1 MKKYKIFK
9 DIFSNPQSKKQTM
22 KHDKHDKNETPQSE
36 EDLIDE
42 NDLSSENETGGNGM
56 KDAFSEEIKTLK
68 GELEEQKNKYI
79 RLFAEFDNFKRRTS
93 KENLEMRQMAGQE
106 VIISL
111 LDVLDDMNRAEGP
124 VVESDM
130 DKNTKEGVLLIFN
143 KFRKT
148 LEAKGLKA
156 IETLYSDFDVEKDEA
171 ISELPVEDESM
182 KGKVVAEVQKGY
194 TLNDKLIRFAK
205 VVVGK

>member
-9 DIFSNPQSKKQTM
+9 DIFSTNKSKKQTM
-22 KHDKHDKNETPQSE
+22 KQDKNEGQAGE
-36 EDLIDE
+36 EELLEGSDVNGD
-42 NDLSSENETGGNGM
+42 NETSNNGST
-56 KDAFSEEIKTLK
+56 DAHSEEIKALK

-93 KENLEMRQMAGQE
+93 KENLEMRLMAGQD

-111 LDVLDDMNRAEGP
+111 LDVLDDMDRAEGS
-124 VVESDM
+124 VLESDI
-130 DKNTKEGVLLIFN
+130 DKNTKEGILLIFN

-148 LEAKGLKA
+148 LESKGLKS
-156 IETLYSDFDVEKDEA
+156 IETLHSDFDVEKDEA
-171 ISELPVEDESM
+171 ISEVPVEDEEM

>member
-9 DIFSNPQSKKQTM
+9 DIFSTNKSKKQTM
-22 KHDKHDKNETPQSE
+22 KQDKNEGQAGE
-36 EDLIDE
+36 EELLEGSDVNGD
-42 NDLSSENETGGNGM
+42 NETSNNGST
-56 KDAFSEEIKTLK
+56 DAHSEEIKALK

-93 KENLEMRQMAGQE
+93 KENLEMRLMAGQD

-111 LDVLDDMNRAEGP
+111 LDVLDDMDRAEGP
-124 VVESDM
+124 VLESDM
-130 DKNTKEGVLLIFN
+130 DKNTKEGILLIFN
-143 KFRKT
+143 KFRKA
-148 LEAKGLKA
+148 LESKGLKS
-156 IETLYSDFDVEKDEA
+156 IDTLHSDFDVEKDEA
-171 ISELPVEDESM
+171 ISEVPVEDEEM

>member
-9 DIFSNPQSKKQTM
+9 DIFSTNKSKKQTM
-22 KHDKHDKNETPQSE
+22 KQDKNEGQAGE
-36 EDLIDE
+36 EELLEGSDVNGD
-42 NDLSSENETGGNGM
+42 NETSNNGST
-56 KDAFSEEIKTLK
+56 DAHSEEIKALK
-68 GELEEQKNKYI
+68 VELEEQKNKYI

-93 KENLEMRQMAGQE
+93 KENLEMRLMAGQD

-111 LDVLDDMNRAEGP
+111 LDVLDDMDRAEGS
-124 VVESDM
+124 VLESDI
-130 DKNTKEGVLLIFN
+130 DKNTKEGILLIFN

-148 LEAKGLKA
+148 LESKGLKS
-156 IETLYSDFDVEKDEA
+156 IETLHSDFDVEKDEA
-171 ISELPVEDESM
+171 ISEVPVEDEEM